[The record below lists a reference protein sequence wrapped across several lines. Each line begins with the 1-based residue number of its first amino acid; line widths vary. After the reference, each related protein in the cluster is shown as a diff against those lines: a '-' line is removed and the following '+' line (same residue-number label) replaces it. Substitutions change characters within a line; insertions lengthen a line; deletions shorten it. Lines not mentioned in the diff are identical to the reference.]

1 MTLVGYISSC
11 KVTYLSTGKDQYMAR
26 VLSSEDVVRNVL
38 QEAMEQGNQTDMEI
52 PNSAELFEELRRDFP
67 QAKIITL
74 SMAKLLAAAQES
86 DQSEEE

>member
-1 MTLVGYISSC
+1 
-11 KVTYLSTGKDQYMAR
+11 MAR

-38 QEAMEQGNQTDMEI
+38 QEALEQGNQTGMETPDGAEI
-52 PNSAELFEELRRDFP
+52 FAELQRDFP

-86 DQSEEE
+86 EQSEEE

>member
-11 KVTYLSTGKDQYMAR
+11 KVKYLSTGKDQYMAR

-38 QEAMEQGNQTDMEI
+38 QEALEQGNQTDMET
-52 PNSAELFEELRRDFP
+52 PNGAELFEELRRDFP

-74 SMAKLLAAAQES
+74 SMSKLLAAAQES
-86 DQSEEE
+86 EQSEEE

>member
-1 MTLVGYISSC
+1 
-11 KVTYLSTGKDQYMAR
+11 MAR

-38 QEAMEQGNQTDMEI
+38 QEALEQGNQTEMET
-52 PNSAELFEELRRDFP
+52 PNDAELCEELRRDFP

-74 SMAKLLAAAQES
+74 SMSKLLAAAQGS